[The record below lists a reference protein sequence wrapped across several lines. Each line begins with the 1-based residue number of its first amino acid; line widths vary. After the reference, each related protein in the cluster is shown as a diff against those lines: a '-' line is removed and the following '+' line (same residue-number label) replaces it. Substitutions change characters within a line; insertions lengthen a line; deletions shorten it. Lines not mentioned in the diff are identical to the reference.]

1 MLSNVQ
7 AVSYIPAPPID
18 SVLKWVEWNLV
29 TNVKVPLTWKPS
41 VRTVV
46 QVLSVLLRG
55 PEMKVSGLV
64 QMARKSL
71 VPMVLPVLRSLL
83 MLLSVSPMT
92 TLVTLPNQPMILV
105 NLDMVK
111 NPVKVIK
118 NMVNMTLVNLDM
130 VMTLVKVIK
139 NIVKVN
145 MNVVV
150 VNIVVVNIVN
160 MNPVKVNMKVLALLN
175 LPSPLASM
183 IATVVQTSGL
193 MMTVSLVTLA
203 GLTIPVVVAM
213 ILLSLF
219 PVNAVHIPLSP
230 PHTLNLTFGSA
241 EPSSPLTLLAPQ
253 QVPYLKQTHGS
264 PQHIQPR

>member
-7 AVSYIPAPPID
+7 AVSYIPALPID
-18 SVLKWVEWNLV
+18 SVLEWVEWNLV
-29 TNVKVPLTWKPS
+29 TNVKVPLMWKPS
-41 VRTVV
+41 VRIVV

-55 PEMKVSGLV
+55 LEMKVSGLV

-71 VPMVLPVLRSLL
+71 VPMVLLVLRSLL

-92 TLVTLPNQPMILV
+92 TLVTLLNQPMILV
-105 NLDMVK
+105 NLDMVM

-118 NMVNMTLVNLDM
+118 NMVIKNVVVNMNVVNMILVNLAM

-139 NIVKVN
+139 NVVN

-150 VNIVVVNIVN
+150 IMMMI
-160 MNPVKVNMKVLALLN
+160 LALLN

-183 IATVVQTSGL
+183 IATVVLTSGL

-219 PVNAVHIPLSP
+219 PVSAVHIPLSP